1 MTTNNLGLGTVIL
14 VTDFDLFVLEK
25 KFGTV
30 LYLIMVMEIPFIL
43 VYVVTNS

>member
-1 MTTNNLGLGTVIL
+1 MTTNNLGLATVIL